1 MAQPAGGDG
10 LSLHWGGLMPA
21 FAVLGHAALAG
32 LGVAVAAL
40 VVSRRAAT

>member
-1 MAQPAGGDG
+1 
-10 LSLHWGGLMPA
+10 MPA

-40 VVSRRAAT
+40 VVTPRRHLTFTLRDQ